1 MPRQSIYELN
11 DLTDITTGS
20 NGTFKAQHGYDLC
33 TGLGVLNATVATA
46 WFEQNGV
53 SYSPPT
59 AAAPPPSSG
68 TAGTGG
74 ATGTGG
80 GHKEHGGHKRHKGH
94 KGHKDEEA

>member
-1 MPRQSIYELN
+1 VPRQSIYELN

-20 NGTFKAQHGYDLC
+20 NGTFQAQQGYDLC
-33 TGLGVLNATVATA
+33 TGLGVPSAGVATA

-59 AAAPPPSSG
+59 GTTPAPPPSSG
-68 TAGTGG
+68 TAG
-74 ATGTGG
+74 AGG
-80 GHKEHGGHKRHKGH
+80 GHKEHGGQKRHKGH

>member
-1 MPRQSIYELN
+1 LCNLQSIYELN

-33 TGLGVLNATVATA
+33 TGLGVPNAAVATA

-59 AAAPPPSSG
+59 AAAPVPPPSGG
-68 TAGTGG
+68 TAG
-74 ATGTGG
+74 AGG
-80 GHKEHGGHKRHKGH
+80 GHQEHGGHKRHKGH